1 MVDGGDVSD
10 RCVQLLRTVTGVDVV
25 AFVLVLA
32 KGEEDLDFDALG
44 GGNRGPELFM
54 DDVVISESG
63 VLGICDPRP
72 RLTNGCAWSVC
83 CYRLERN
90 VQRA

>member
-10 RCVQLLRTVTGVDVV
+10 RFVQLLRTVTGVDVV

-32 KGEEDLDFDALG
+32 KGEEEDLEFDALG

-63 VLGICDPRP
+63 VLGICDPRR
-72 RLTNGCAWSVC
+72 RLTNGCAWSVG
-83 CYRLERN
+83 CYRLE
-90 VQRA
+90 